1 MDIRPTYNVLD
12 CFSGYGGFA
21 LGLRLAYPDANFRT
35 VAYIEWDR
43 YCQQVIQA
51 RIGDGHLDDAPIWG
65 GDIREFNGKPWR
77 GIVDIITA
85 SPPCPS
91 FSVAGNRLGG
101 EDDRN
106 MFPETLR
113 LVDEIRPSYL
123 IMENVPGL
131 TLGGRPYVWDVLG
144 GLAENGL
151 YECRWDIVSA
161 QAAGASHKRDRFWC
175 FARLADSHAL
185 GATGI
190 HPELDRP
197 ERTGEGERP
206 QRERLRDTAR
216 HGGEVMGHSPHG

>member
-1 MDIRPTYNVLD
+1 MDIHTTEMSL
-12 CFSGYGGFA
+12 FSGYGGFS
-21 LGLRLAYPDANFRT
+21 LGLRLAGLTTRT
-35 VAYIEWDR
+35 ICYVEWDR

-51 RIGDGHLDDAPIWG
+51 RIEDGHLDDAPIWG
-65 GDIREFNGKPWR
+65 GDIREFDGKPWR

-113 LVDEIRPSYL
+113 LVDEIRPLYL

-144 GLAENGL
+144 GLAEIGL
-151 YECRWDIVSA
+151 YDCRWDVISA
-161 QAAGASHKRDRFWC
+161 QDAQAPHKRSRWWC
-175 FARLADSHAL
+175 FARLADAHAM
-185 GATGI
+185 ATTGV
-190 HPELDRP
+190 HRELDRA
-197 ERTGEGERP
+197 ESKGEGEA
-206 QRERLRDTAR
+206 Q
-216 HGGEVMGHSPHG
+216 